1 MVEELPKA
9 CDVGVKKNAKGVRET
24 WVGYK
29 LHIDAA
35 DGGVPVSCLLT
46 SASLH
51 DSQAAIP
58 LASLTAERVDNLYDP
73 GSSPGQALM
82 DAAYDADEIRAYSQE
97 LGHTPLIAV
106 NPRRSV
112 ERKEAMKREAQ
123 ARRATGYVFADQRR
137 YNERST
143 VERVY
148 GRLKSLPRTRYGDEF
163 GVVRF
168 ACGGMPRACP
178 QLDWGCCAISCLASW
193 H

>member
-9 CDVGVKKNAKGVRET
+9 CDVGVKKNAKGVRQT

-58 LASLTAERVDNLYDP
+58 LASLTAERVDNLYD
-73 GSSPGQALM
+73 LM
-82 DAAYDADEIRAYSQE
+82 DAAYDADEIRAYSRE
-97 LGHTPLIAV
+97 LGHTAIIAV

-112 ERKEAMKREAQ
+112 ERKEALRREAQ
-123 ARRATGYVFADQRR
+123 ARRATCLPTSGATTSV
-137 YNERST
+137 
-143 VERVY
+143 
-148 GRLKSLPRTRYGDEF
+148 RLSSGSMGASRTSSA
-163 GVVRF
+163 VVRF
-168 ACGGMPRACP
+168 ACGGMPR
-178 QLDWGCCAISCLASW
+178 CCAISCLASW
-193 H
+193 R

>member
-1 MVEELPKA
+1 MTRAQMVAELPKA
-9 CDVGVKKNAKGVRET
+9 CDVGVKKNAKGVRQT

-58 LASLTAERVDNLYDP
+58 LASLTAERAGNLYD
-73 GSSPGQALM
+73 LM
-82 DAAYDADEIRAYSQE
+82 DAAYDADEIRTYSRG
-97 LGHTPLIAV
+97 LGHTAIIAV

-112 ERKEAMKREAQ
+112 KRKEAMTREAQ

-148 GRLKSLPRTRYGDEF
+148 GRLKSLP
-163 GVVRF
+163 
-168 ACGGMPRACP
+168 
-178 QLDWGCCAISCLASW
+178 
-193 H
+193 